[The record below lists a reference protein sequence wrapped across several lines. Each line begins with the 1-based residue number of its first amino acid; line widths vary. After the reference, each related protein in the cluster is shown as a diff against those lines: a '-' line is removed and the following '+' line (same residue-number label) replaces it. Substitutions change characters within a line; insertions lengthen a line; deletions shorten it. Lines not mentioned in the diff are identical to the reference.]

1 MKVANSTTRLL
12 LELLEH
18 NHYIILDVVQSGMI
32 GCSMIKLKVVIWL
45 AVEYEFKL
53 KLLHVPIVYC
63 RFRTGHVDSSHP
75 THIPLETLL

>member
-1 MKVANSTTRLL
+1 VYYQDTQETVRCVKVANSTTRLL

-45 AVEYEFKL
+45 AVKYEFKL
-53 KLLHVPIVYC
+53 KPVEAAARATNSILP
-63 RFRTGHVDSSHP
+63 F
-75 THIPLETLL
+75 